1 MKKRPS
7 NPSRLKNR
15 KIHLVA
21 LIEKRELNNTG
32 NRGIPFYSLVGSGVV
47 GSVIGGG

>member
-1 MKKRPS
+1 MRKRPS
-7 NPSRLKNR
+7 SPSLLKNR

-21 LIEKRELNNTG
+21 VIEKRELNSTG
-32 NRGIPFYSLVGSGVV
+32 NRRILFYSLVGSGVE

>member
-1 MKKRPS
+1 MRKRPS
-7 NPSRLKNR
+7 SPSLLKNR

-21 LIEKRELNNTG
+21 AIVKKELSNTR
-32 NRGIPFYSLVGSGVV
+32 NRKIPFYSLVGSGVE